1 MTRLLLIDDDPAQ
14 LRALART
21 LSVRRSDLA
30 VVTANDGAEAME
42 LLSSTPI
49 DLVLTDLQMPGMNG
63 FELLAWIVSNAPHV
77 PVFTMTGFPDSAS
90 VERLARLGSL
100 DCFTKPLDI
109 PTVLDRLSDA
119 IARGV
124 RGHVRNISLAS
135 FLQIIE
141 MERKTCTLTV
151 QSGDRR
157 GRLHIRDGALIHA
170 KLGEKVGEDAAIEI
184 IGWTSP
190 AITISSLFASND
202 VTVDASTSYLIMEA
216 MRVRDEAEASPFD
229 RDFAA
234 PFPLGAEAVAELSVS
249 SGQVLWA
256 DGEFDGLDDVAQL
269 LFELYCEERA
279 LLETLD
285 PNEDLEELVVTRPAH
300 TILLRRF
307 GVDEPRLVMSVFV
320 PARSTLGMQRFEL
333 GRVAAALDAQ
343 RPPISESR
351 TG

>member
-30 VVTANDGAEAME
+30 VVTATDGHEAME

-77 PVFTMTGFPDSAS
+77 PVFTMTGFPDRAS
-90 VERLARLGSL
+90 VERLSRLGSL

-109 PTVLDRLSDA
+109 PTVLDRLNDA
-119 IARGV
+119 VARGV

-157 GRLHIRDGALIHA
+157 GRLHIRDGSLIHA
-170 KLGEKVGEDAAIEI
+170 KLGDLVGEPAAIEI
-184 IGWTSP
+184 IGWNSP
-190 AITISSLFASND
+190 AITISSLFASNE
-202 VTVDASTSYLIMEA
+202 VTVDASTSYLVMEA
-216 MRVRDEAEASPFD
+216 MRVRDEAEASPSA

-234 PFPLGAEAVAELSVS
+234 PFPHGAEAVAELSS
-249 SGQVLWA
+249 TSGEVLWS
-256 DGEFDGLDDVAQL
+256 DGTFDGLDKMAHL
-269 LFELYCEERA
+269 AFELFRREVELVERMDPMEQVEEIIVTGAEHTVLLRSFGGEER
-279 LLETLD
+279 
-285 PNEDLEELVVTRPAH
+285 
-300 TILLRRF
+300 
-307 GVDEPRLVMSVFV
+307 RLVLSVFLPV
-320 PARSTLGMQRFEL
+320 RSTLGMQRLEL
-333 GRVAAALDAQ
+333 SRVTAALDA
-343 RPPISESR
+343 RRDTVSESG
-351 TG
+351 TD